1 MTLADKRSI
10 EAERQILGAMLLDES
25 CIAGVADEV
34 RPEHFSDARIAEAY
48 AAALAIN
55 ANGTPLDAVTLA
67 ERMGGEHEHAQF
79 ALELMNAAATAVN
92 VSHHAGIVRTLAGLR
107 KLAAA
112 AQQVAQLATNAS
124 ADDAGE
130 VHEKA
135 AALLYDLDERT
146 GGSMCSLREAMHGVI
161 EASQRASESDG
172 RDVLGASTGLGA
184 LDSYFRYRA
193 GHVHVLASASG
204 HGKTAWGVWSGF
216 QAARSSGK
224 TTLYVSVEID
234 AHDVALRV
242 LSALARVSGTDIE
255 AGRMKSGE
263 IERILQHSKTTV
275 REIGERMFIAFRPGA
290 SETFVRQAVQRLQRM
305 GHTLGLV
312 VVDYVQRIRSSR
324 RMYSREQEV
333 AHISGAL
340 LEVAQ
345 SAKVPVLLLAQLNRD
360 MHKRAKPVPVV
371 SDLRESAAIEHDAS
385 VVAMLHRPHMHGM
398 DAPEDR
404 VEIYIRKNRKGRV
417 GMVAA
422 SFEAALGAFSDRAL
436 QGGRL

>member
-1 MTLADKRSI
+1 MAADKRSI
-10 EAERQILGAMLLDES
+10 EAERQLLGAMLLDS
-25 CIAGVADEV
+25 RCIDEVADVV
-34 RPEHFSDARIAEAY
+34 RVGDFSDPHIAEAY
-48 AAALAIN
+48 AATLAIH
-55 ANGTPLDAVTLA
+55 AHGLPLDAVTLA
-67 ERMGGEHEHAQF
+67 ERMGGSHEHAQL
-79 ALELMNAAATAVN
+79 ALQAVDCACTAVN
-92 VSHHAGIVRTLAGLR
+92 AVHHARMIHTLAGLR
-107 KLAAA
+107 TLEAACQRLAQSAAMASTDDADAVREEAAA
-112 AQQVAQLATNAS
+112 I
-124 ADDAGE
+124 
-130 VHEKA
+130 
-135 AALLYDLDERT
+135 LYDVGET
-146 GGSMCSLREAMHGVI
+146 GGGSLCSLREAMHGVI

-234 AHDVALRV
+234 AYDVALRV
-242 LSALARVSGTDIE
+242 LSSLARVSGTDIE

-360 MHKRAKPVPVV
+360 LHKRAKPVPVV

-422 SFEAALGAFSDRAL
+422 SFEAALGAFSDRAP
-436 QGGRL
+436 QGGAL